1 MLRRFVGALVSVAAC
16 LCALEAR
23 AEGVDSMLR
32 RAQAAIERGEVDPAR
47 DLGPLV
53 RALRGAKGDR
63 ARDLISAVE
72 KLGDYDGTSP
82 AAVKAY
88 LQREAGAA
96 LLEIAQGKAGWTVR
110 SDALMALRTLN
121 VPDDLLDRAIAIAA
135 ADTSKEASFF
145 RSRAELLQS
154 WKTSRPQAPAAAGPA
169 ADPAREARAL
179 AYLRRAGLRASQ
191 DQLADS
197 ARQADVGAVEALL
210 DAGFSAKVT
219 GRAGSMLTTATG
231 LGCASDP
238 GDVESRVRVVRALIA
253 HGADVKA
260 KDEVGNTVLI
270 QAAQYCP
277 LPVVQALA
285 EAGADVN
292 AVNKVGTRPLTVAF
306 LGQNWDVAE
315 YLVSRGARVKQADV
329 DSVFFELPDDPKKRA
344 IIQRATAK

>member
-1 MLRRFVGALVSVAAC
+1 MRRFVGAIVSIAAC

-32 RAQAAIERGEVDPAR
+32 RAQAAIERGDVDPAR

-53 RALRGAKGDR
+53 QALRGAKGDR
-63 ARDLISAVE
+63 ARDLIAAVVQ
-72 KLGDYDGTSP
+72 LGDHEGTSP

-96 LLEIAQGKAGWTVR
+96 LLEIAQDKAEWTVR
-110 SDALMALRTLN
+110 SGALMALRTLN

-135 ADTSKEASFF
+135 ADTSKEASYF
-145 RSRAELLQS
+145 RSRAEILAD
-154 WKTSRPQAPAAAGPA
+154 WRASRPQPALGRVS
-169 ADPAREARAL
+169 DPAREARAL

-191 DQLADS
+191 EQLADS
-197 ARQADVGAVEALL
+197 ARQAHADAVDALL
-210 DAGFSAKVT
+210 DAGFSAQAV
-219 GRAGSMLTTATG
+219 GRGGTMLNAATG
-231 LGCASDP
+231 LGCASAP
-238 GDVESRVRVVRALIA
+238 GNVESRMRVVRALLA

-270 QAAQYCP
+270 HGAQYCP
-277 LPVVQALA
+277 LPVVQALV

-292 AVNKVGTRPLTVAF
+292 AVNKVGTRPLTIAF

-315 YLVSRGARVKQADV
+315 YLVSRGARLKQADV
-329 DSVFFELPDDPKKRA
+329 DSVFFELPPDPRKQA
-344 IIQRATAK
+344 IIRRATAK